1 MQDNAIYSKPVD
13 QLLAQKAKFA
23 GRPVRA
29 EGNLIHGSL
38 MKREQPC
45 EYRFSIAKN
54 GAELPVRFAQC
65 VVPDTFRD
73 VPDLDV
79 GVTVEG
85 ELQSDDTFEATSVLA
100 KCPSKYEMKQRKDHG
115 EQMPHGPLASAAQR
129 ARCRRLGS
137 GSASRKV
144 PAAGNHDTVP
154 DLRHMMRSICK
165 PLLIVA
171 FLGTVVAVPAL
182 AQHLELPARLR
193 RVEGQQG
200 RRGPRPRRLS
210 EWQAVPR
217 RIELRQ
223 GH

>member
-1 MQDNAIYSKPVD
+1 MTNDSGSPTPPVHELSPSAERGDGRGRTGGATGSARKSRARRWVGPAVASGLAMVAAAIAGLVLTGMQDTAIYSKPVD

-115 EQMPHGPLASAAQR
+115 EQMPHGPLASAV
-129 ARCRRLGS
+129 
-137 GSASRKV
+137 SAPD
-144 PAAGNHDTVP
+144 PAA
-154 DLRHMMRSICK
+154 
-165 PLLIVA
+165 
-171 FLGTVVAVPAL
+171 
-182 AQHLELPARLR
+182 Q
-193 RVEGQQG
+193 
-200 RRGPRPRRLS
+200 
-210 EWQAVPR
+210 
-217 RIELRQ
+217 
-223 GH
+223 